1 MTHEP
6 DPDGASSSG
15 DRRHFESVP
24 AGRPLVVTADPKL
37 RDEVLRLCAGADVSP
52 VVAADVAMAR
62 RCWAQAPMVIVGTD
76 LSADLAAT
84 RPSRRSRV
92 VLLGDDPDDAGVWAR
107 AVALGAEH
115 VHILPGDQDRLVDE
129 LASCLDQAGDDA
141 VVVSVVGGCGG
152 AGASSL
158 AGTLALSAS
167 RRGIASLLVD
177 ADPLGGGI
185 DMVLGNEAVIGLRWP
200 DLAATQ
206 GRISGQSLRQALPQV
221 AALSMLSWDRGDVLT
236 IPAASMRSVLAAGQ
250 RSHGLVVVDVP
261 RRLDRA
267 AEEALL
273 RTSVTLLVVPAE
285 VRAIAAATRSLGQLQ
300 MLASDIRLVVRGP
313 GPSGLDADVVAD
325 TLGLPLIGRV
335 RHDRRVAEAI
345 DEGLGPLSR
354 KRGPLASAANAILD
368 SLGLDPDTTTTRRIS
383 A

>member
-1 MTHEP
+1 MAPEAPHSVVMTHEP
-6 DPDGASSSG
+6 DGGKVD
-15 DRRHFESVP
+15 
-24 AGRPLVVTADPKL
+24 RPLVVTADPRL
-37 RDEVLRLCAGADVSP
+37 RDEILRLCAGADVSP
-52 VVAADVAMAR
+52 VIASDLATAR
-62 RCWAQAPMVIVGTD
+62 RCWAGAPMVIVGTD
-76 LSADLAAT
+76 LGDDLAAAL
-84 RPSRRSRV
+84 PGRRARV
-92 VLLGDDPDDAGVWAR
+92 ALVGDDPDDARVWAQ

-141 VVVSVVGGCGG
+141 VVISVVGGCGG
-152 AGASSL
+152 AGASAL

-206 GRISGQSLRQALPQV
+206 GRISGHSLREALPQV

-261 RRLDRA
+261 RRLDQA
-267 AEEALL
+267 AEEVLL
-273 RTSVTLLVVPAE
+273 RTSVTLFVVPADI
-285 VRAIAAATRSLGQLQ
+285 RAIAAATRSLGQLR

-313 GPSGLDADVVAD
+313 GPSGLDADLVAD
-325 TLGLPLIGRV
+325 TLGLPLLRRM

-345 DEGLGPLSR
+345 DLGLGPLSR
-354 KRGPLASAANAILD
+354 RRGPLASAAAAILD
-368 SLGLDPDTTTTRRIS
+368 DLGLHPDATTIRRIS